1 MNEKEKEYNCKR
13 ISDAGL
19 YYLSK
24 KLIDTEESEEV
35 VSGTAV
41 PLNPAEQEKAKKK
54 RKWFGVFAQF
64 LFKDSEHDNLGD
76 LFRTKLAVVWK
87 ALLERVDDF
96 SNPDFSLSE
105 KIRLGILFF
114 PEQILYMGSSIVI
127 GLVRCVDFLR
137 RYSHGMWVMECA
149 KNAGYEEELNEI
161 IENYCLGNGPLN
173 PFNENQGLT
182 SEQAD
187 GLNPIMEKMKTL
199 RLKRGTK

>member
-1 MNEKEKEYNCKR
+1 MNGNEFKHNLQR
-13 ISDAGL
+13 IMNASL
-19 YYLSK
+19 YYISNK
-24 KLIDTEESEEV
+24 PTNTEESEEV
-35 VSGTAV
+35 ISGTVV

-54 RKWFGVFAQF
+54 RQGFRVFAQF

-76 LFRTKLAVVWK
+76 LCRTKLAVVGK
-87 ALLERVDDF
+87 AFLERVDDF

-105 KIRLGILFF
+105 KIRLGILVF

-127 GLVRCVDFLR
+127 GTVRGVDFLR
-137 RYSHGMWVMECA
+137 RYFHGMWVMECA

-161 IENYCLGNGPLN
+161 IKNYCLGNGPLN

-182 SEQAD
+182 SEQTD